1 MTKKP
6 ATAVTAR
13 ATTDM
18 TGLLM
23 LLALSPPCLLLELE
37 LESEP
42 FLLELSL
49 LLRLSLL
56 PPALFE
62 PPAFSACFFLCSAL
76 FESEAM
82 PLAGDLPGLQFDEA
96 GRDWSPD
103 GLFRTFLTFVY
114 V

>member
-37 LESEP
+37 LE
-42 FLLELSL
+42 LALGLEL
-49 LLRLSLL
+49 
-56 PPALFE
+56 A
-62 PPAFSACFFLCSAL
+62 
-76 FESEAM
+76 
-82 PLAGDLPGLQFDEA
+82 LQF
-96 GRDWSPD
+96 
-103 GLFRTFLTFVY
+103 L
-114 V
+114 